1 MSGLQLELPGPES
14 GGGVPDGVTGA
25 TPRLTP
31 RELKRAKKLAE
42 KRKRSAL
49 ASVPGNASKCTA
61 AASASDSAAAADAAA
76 ASPRAL
82 TSAASA
88 AAAAGLDEAAAQA
101 VELPSD
107 AAEPQDDSD
116 ERAKRP
122 RQQES
127 AELSQLFDE
136 GLSQCAV
143 ECAKKSSASSPTEEE
158 DAAFGHDD
166 ASSSRDGLGWQE
178 MSAVPAYDA
187 SLKERCKVSSS
198 QPFEWT
204 VLSAAAEQ
212 AAVER
217 FAQFGSRNAYGSPE
231 SDEERLDGTDFAE
244 ALMHWRFPESPL
256 PPSLRKTF
264 ARNIA
269 GGAAGRDRTRNDDK
283 QYCLARLEEWGSS
296 FRSLYSAFT
305 NGGCSEVYIESKAF
319 TIIFAKRTPGE
330 RFAGDD
336 GYCAVLTRSTR
347 GLRQRLEDE
356 DVNYVLPREAAAG
369 VADTESEASRDGVD
383 EAEAAEIKRF
393 VAQADAD
400 TIYKA
405 QSKDVRDGTP
415 SSLLVSTGGI
425 EGVAGMYDFL
435 LNYVKNGEGEL
446 EDVPT
451 LFSTCPFYR
460 ASVGQARWED
470 LGATHSGS
478 SRGARRGDGPCYT
491 LDICGT
497 LLPGNLAK
505 LYAELDRRQ
514 PRGYQVRLKTTE
526 KTRGVNVALGAP
538 SGWSRPWMSDEDA
551 DGQQT
556 ASADSVPHVP
566 PSHVISK
573 VECRGGQFR
582 VQTSSTGN
590 A

>member
-1 MSGLQLELPGPES
+1 MEAAGTNGELPAES
-14 GGGVPDGVTGA
+14 VQPQEDNGSNND
-25 TPRLTP
+25 R
-31 RELKRAKKLAE
+31 LKRA
-42 KRKRSAL
+42 
-49 ASVPGNASKCTA
+49 
-61 AASASDSAAAADAAA
+61 
-76 ASPRAL
+76 
-82 TSAASA
+82 
-88 AAAAGLDEAAAQA
+88 
-101 VELPSD
+101 
-107 AAEPQDDSD
+107 
-116 ERAKRP
+116 

-143 ECAKKSSASSPTEEE
+143 ECAKKPSAPSPTEEDGVLGNDE
-158 DAAFGHDD
+158 
-166 ASSSRDGLGWQE
+166 ASSSYDGLGWQE
-178 MSAVPAYDA
+178 LSAVPPYDA
-187 SLKERCKVSSS
+187 SLKERCKVSSL

-217 FAQFGSRNAYGSPE
+217 FAQLGSRHPCGSPRD
-231 SDEERLDGTDFAE
+231 DEALDGTDFAE

-264 ARNIA
+264 ARNVA

-305 NGGCSEVYIESKAF
+305 NGGCSEVYITSKAF
-319 TIIFAKRTPGE
+319 TIVFAKRTPGE

-347 GLRQRLEDE
+347 GLRQRLEEEFID
-356 DVNYVLPREAAAG
+356 YVLPCEAAG
-369 VADTESEASRDGVD
+369 VPGTESEASQDGIVD

-400 TIYKA
+400 TIYKE

-425 EGVAGMYDFL
+425 EGVTGMYEFL

-446 EDVPT
+446 DDVPT

-460 ASVGQARWED
+460 ASVGQARWENM
-470 LGATHSGS
+470 GVTHSGS

-505 LYAELDRRQ
+505 LYAELHRRQ
-514 PRGYQVRLKTTE
+514 PRGFQVRLKTTE

-538 SGWSRPWMSDEDA
+538 SGWSTPWMDDEDA
-551 DGQQT
+551 DGQHTQ
-556 ASADSVPHVP
+556 SADSFQHVP
-566 PSHVISK
+566 PSHVIAK
-573 VECRGGQFR
+573 VECRAGQFR